1 MIPVEIL
8 AFWAQG
14 QGEEFPVPESVTKEM
29 WLKMKNKPKPTSDP
43 SISQLFSQLFLS
55 CPHLILFIWAAQPSM
70 SSRSEN
76 K

>member
-8 AFWAQG
+8 AFWARG
-14 QGEEFPVPESVTKEM
+14 QGEEFPVLESVTKEM

-43 SISQLFSQLFLS
+43 SISQLFSQIFLS
-55 CPHLILFIWAAQPSM
+55 CPHLILFIWAAQHSM